1 MADALATLGPV
12 AGIGA
17 DIAEDEIEITRLL
30 GRVLARRA
38 EGRDTAG
45 VETLLATR
53 RGRLAML
60 RERRRRLALEHG
72 AEAPP

>member
-1 MADALATLGPV
+1 MSDALATLGPV

-17 DIAEDEIEITRLL
+17 DIVEDEIEITRLL

-45 VETLLATR
+45 VEMLLATR
-53 RGRLAML
+53 RSRLVVL

-72 AEAPP
+72 TEGPP